1 MSQIINLRTTRKQAA
16 RDSKRRAAS
25 ENAARHGRSKLVR
38 TLEEARATRADRN
51 LDGHKLD
58 KE

>member
-1 MSQIINLRTTRKQAA
+1 MSRIINLRATRKQAA

-25 ENAARHGRSKLVR
+25 ENAARHGRSKRDR
-38 TLEEARATRADRN
+38 TLDEARATKAGRD